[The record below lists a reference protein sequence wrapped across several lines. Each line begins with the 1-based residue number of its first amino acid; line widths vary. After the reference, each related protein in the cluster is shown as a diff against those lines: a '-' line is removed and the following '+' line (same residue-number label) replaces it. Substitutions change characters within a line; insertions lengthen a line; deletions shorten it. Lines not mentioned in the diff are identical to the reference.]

1 MNPRISIDPKVCHG
15 QPVVAGTRVPVAIVI
30 GSLAGG
36 MTFDDVAKEYS
47 ISAEDI
53 RACLAWAAQ
62 LADREKLY
70 PMAG

>member
-1 MNPRISIDPKVCHG
+1 MNPRITIDPKICHG
-15 QPVVAGTRVPVAIVI
+15 QPVVTGTRVPVAIVI

-36 MTFDDVAKEYS
+36 MSFDDIVEEYRVTE
-47 ISAEDI
+47 EDI

-62 LADREKLY
+62 LTEREKLY